1 MESES
6 LRRRSPPSSPA
17 DDFIQ
22 IEETMAAK
30 QPDNTP
36 VTAGRGGTTTGG
48 SLEYSSDPP
57 RSLTVTRRTESIG
70 ASERPRPEE
79 RMRIQTDKDRRNY
92 ILVTCGEISGEL
104 YTDKFHKGLGS
115 KVFEK
120 CIKYKEKMV
129 SPQEFESLGGKK
141 TSKQWKRSIKHN
153 SKPLTK
159 WLEEGS
165 LKELVPAAALPIL
178 RSQATAATQSP
189 TRQDSTSQ
197 GFLQVGAQDEGNSF
211 EIFERKLLSTVESTI
226 RNAIES
232 LKISLEQRIAPLYT
246 QMDLLN
252 KRVQALEEKSDS
264 RQCNNS
270 TQEDHLST
278 LQSELNVLSKSVSNH
293 QKLLEQNERETRAN
307 NIVIVGLKETEDE
320 NEDTIEK
327 VNKIMEEK
335 MNLSHTGIVKAHR
348 LGKKGNSPSIP
359 RPVLVSFNSI
369 REKSRIMSKRSS
381 LAGSNI
387 YFNNDLTKNQRAD
400 ERKLRATKKI
410 LQSNPEYADKKI
422 TIYKGKLCIDGT
434 PIQVPDSVVNV

>member
-1 MESES
+1 
-6 LRRRSPPSSPA
+6 
-17 DDFIQ
+17 
-22 IEETMAAK
+22 
-30 QPDNTP
+30 
-36 VTAGRGGTTTGG
+36 
-48 SLEYSSDPP
+48 
-57 RSLTVTRRTESIG
+57 
-70 ASERPRPEE
+70 
-79 RMRIQTDKDRRNY
+79 MRIQTDKDRRNY

-104 YTDKFHKGLGS
+104 YTDKFHKGLGR

-252 KRVQALEEKSDS
+252 KRVRALEEKSVS

-293 QKLLEQNERETRAN
+293 QKILEQNERETRAN
-307 NIVIVGLKETEDE
+307 NIVIIGLKETEDE

-335 MNLSHTGIVKAHR
+335 RIYHTQG
-348 LGKKGNSPSIP
+348 L
-359 RPVLVSFNSI
+359 
-369 REKSRIMSKRSS
+369 
-381 LAGSNI
+381 
-387 YFNNDLTKNQRAD
+387 
-400 ERKLRATKKI
+400 LRHT
-410 LQSNPEYADKKI
+410 D
-422 TIYKGKLCIDGT
+422 
-434 PIQVPDSVVNV
+434 